1 MKTLA
6 AALAL
11 TLAAAP
17 SFDEAKADKAKRA
30 DFLKDAVAKLP
41 LKGAYLL
48 GDEASNKAAMDA
60 LKAEYKEDG
69 RAVFFNKEIK
79 KVLAPA
85 DVASVR
91 AVVFFREGVDVGAGQ
106 KAGILLVGDLFALA
120 NADEAKS
127 VLEDYVAT
135 SVKYGESGIKIGDKE
150 VDTLVPALK
159 QIAYTSL
166 IKSLAQAVQVHNILC
181 GMRKVSDGFKD
192 AAVKEYLTTYRQFT
206 ADLAKQ
212 KKIYD
217 DNNENTLQ
225 KEIWDS
231 LEMVKTHLAETLGK
245 VGLEHVP
252 AADGEFQL
260 KKK

>member
-1 MKTLA
+1 MKTFA
-6 AALAL
+6 ALLAL
-11 TLAAAP
+11 TLTAGP
-17 SFDEAKADKAKRA
+17 SFDEAKADKTKRA
-30 DFLKDAVAKLP
+30 DWLKEAVAKLP

-60 LKAEYKEDG
+60 VRADYKEDG
-69 RAVFFNKEIK
+69 RAVFFTKEIK

-85 DVASVR
+85 DLPSVR
-91 AVVFFREGVDVGAGQ
+91 AVAYYREGVDVGAAQ
-106 KAGILLVGDLFALA
+106 KAGILLVGELFALA
-120 NADEAKS
+120 NEDEAKS
-127 VLEDYVAT
+127 VLEDYVGT
-135 SVKYGESGIKIGDKE
+135 FVKYAEKGIIIGDKE

-166 IKSLAQAVQVHNILC
+166 IKGLAQGVQAHAVLT
-181 GMRKVSDGFKD
+181 GARKVSDGFK
-192 AAVKEYLTTYRQFT
+192 AEVLKEYIATYNLFLG
-206 ADLAKQ
+206 DLAKQ

-231 LEMVKTHLAETLGK
+231 LEMVKVHLAETLGK
-245 VGLEHVP
+245 AGYEHAVK
-252 AADGEFQL
+252 DGVAEL

>member
-6 AALAL
+6 ALLALAV
-11 TLAAAP
+11 LAGP

-30 DFLKDAVAKLP
+30 DWLKAAVAKLP

-48 GDEASNKAAMDA
+48 GDEAQNKAAMDA
-60 LKAEYKEDG
+60 VKAEYKADG
-69 RAVFFNKEIK
+69 REVFFTKESK
-79 KVLAPA
+79 KVLAPTEA
-85 DVASVR
+85 PSVR
-91 AVVFFREGVDVGAGQ
+91 AVVYYREGIDVGAGQ
-106 KAGILLVGDLFALA
+106 KSGILLVGDLFALA
-120 NADEAKS
+120 SEAEAQS
-127 VLEDYVAT
+127 ILEDYIGT
-135 SVKYGESGIKIGDKE
+135 FVKYAEGGIKIGDKE

-159 QIAYTSL
+159 QITYTSL
-166 IKSLAQAVQVHNILC
+166 IKSLAQAVQVQAILT
-181 GMRKVSDGFKD
+181 GARKVSDGFKD
-192 AAVKEYLTTYRQFT
+192 AAVKEYQITHRQFL

-245 VGLEHVP
+245 AGYEHVVK
-252 AADGEFQL
+252 ADGDVEL

>member
-6 AALAL
+6 ALLALAL
-11 TLAAAP
+11 AAGP

-30 DFLKDAVAKLP
+30 DYLKDAVAKLP

-48 GDEASNKAAMDA
+48 GDEAANKAGMDA
-60 LKAEYKEDG
+60 LRAEYKEDG

-85 DVASVR
+85 DAPTVR
-91 AVVFFREGVDVGAGQ
+91 AVVYFREGVDVGAAQ

-120 NADEAKS
+120 SEDEAKS

-135 SVKYGESGIKIGDKE
+135 FVKYGESCIKIGDKE

-159 QIAYTSL
+159 
-166 IKSLAQAVQVHNILC
+166 
-181 GMRKVSDGFKD
+181 
-192 AAVKEYLTTYRQFT
+192 EYLTTYRQFI

-231 LEMVKTHLAETLGK
+231 LEMVKTHLADTLGK
-245 VGLEHVP
+245 AGLEHVP